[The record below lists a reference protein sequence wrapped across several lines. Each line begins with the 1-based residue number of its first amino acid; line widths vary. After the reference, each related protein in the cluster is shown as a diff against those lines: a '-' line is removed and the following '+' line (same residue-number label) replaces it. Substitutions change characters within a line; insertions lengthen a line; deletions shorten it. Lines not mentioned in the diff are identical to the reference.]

1 MRSADDLSRILHR
14 IDGRGYKAYRDIRG
28 SFDLGELTLI
38 LDHVQ
43 GDPYATP
50 SKLRVRIPQSLPRE
64 LFSTRPRRIALE
76 DHLARRA
83 AAEVQRGIHVD
94 AGAQEVLERSAVLV
108 TDDVVELRL
117 QADLPAAGRRILGP
131 AADALLCRT
140 LPRIAARALSAEHLG

>member
-38 LDHVQ
+38 IDHVQ

-83 AAEVQRGIHVD
+83 APGGNATMRCPGTY
-94 AGAQEVLERSAVLV
+94 AVSQP
-108 TDDVVELRL
+108 TPRNCD
-117 QADLPAAGRRILGP
+117 PSGGR
-131 AADALLCRT
+131 T
-140 LPRIAARALSAEHLG
+140 KQIA